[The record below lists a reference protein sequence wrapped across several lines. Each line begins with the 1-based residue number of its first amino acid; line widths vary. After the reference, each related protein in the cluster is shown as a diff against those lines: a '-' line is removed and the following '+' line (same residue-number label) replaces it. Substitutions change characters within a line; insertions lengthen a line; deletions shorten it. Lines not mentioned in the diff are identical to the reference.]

1 MTLKPISKWLKCLL
15 EDLVCILLRRWLY
28 TLTRLRFWKKY
39 IHGKC
44 MLLCLRVPYLSSGF
58 LCIHS
63 RYLLPNSFL
72 FSLDTECKFR
82 FILNPNTS
90 IPLTLSLLLLL
101 LPLLLLSYTSTCKS
115 FISRSS
121 CWASAQPLTP
131 QATAAAVQ
139 VIPSAR
145 SRCKERVQ
153 VLPGLKSAK
162 TALFVDSSIYM
173 WHDDYI
179 NNYICT

>member
-1 MTLKPISKWLKCLL
+1 ML
-15 EDLVCILLRRWLY
+15 EDLVCILIRAWLY

-44 MLLCLRVPYLSSGF
+44 MLLGLRVPYLSSGF

-63 RYLLPNSFL
+63 RYLLPNLFL

-90 IPLTLSLLLLL
+90 IPLIGSFLQKFLLVSLLSLLLH
-101 LPLLLLSYTSTCKS
+101 LLLLSYTSTCKS

-153 VLPGLKSAK
+153 VLPGLKAAK

>member
-1 MTLKPISKWLKCLL
+1 MLAWGFGVHPYSYMIVHTYSLAFL
-15 EDLVCILLRRWLY
+15 EKV
-28 TLTRLRFWKKY
+28 Y

-44 MLLCLRVPYLSSGF
+44 MLLCLHVPYLSSGF

-63 RYLLPNSFL
+63 RYLLPNLFL
-72 FSLDTECKFR
+72 FSLDTECKFW
-82 FILNPNTS
+82 FILNPNAS
-90 IPLTLSLLLLL
+90 IPLIGSFLQKFLLLSLLSLLLH
-101 LPLLLLSYTSTCKS
+101 LLLLSYTSTCKS

-153 VLPGLKSAK
+153 VLPGLKAAK
-162 TALFVDSSIYM
+162 TALFVDSSSYM
-173 WHDDYI
+173 WHDD
-179 NNYICT
+179 